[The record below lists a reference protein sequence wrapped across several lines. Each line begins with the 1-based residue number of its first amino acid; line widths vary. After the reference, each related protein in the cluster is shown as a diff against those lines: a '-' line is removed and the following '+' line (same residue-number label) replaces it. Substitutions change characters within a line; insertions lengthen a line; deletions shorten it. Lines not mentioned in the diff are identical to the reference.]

1 MGMLAI
7 YAAHELMT
15 SRLHNEPPAAYR
27 SEYQRDRERIIRS
40 AAFRRL
46 EHKAQ
51 LFIQYEGHTSR
62 TWLISVLETA
72 QIGRSIARALKLNED
87 LTEAIILGQHLG
99 QPPFGQ
105 AGETALKQCM
115 QPHGGFETSVQTLRM
130 VDELE
135 EKYPNFRGLNL
146 TFDTREGLLKDC
158 SVKQAKS
165 LGAVSARFLREHLTP
180 PSLEAQVAHTCEVIT
195 QIALDME
202 TALYA
207 RLISI
212 RQLRD
217 QPLFNEHYAAVLKQW
232 SQLSQ
237 RRAIQETSRR
247 MVHEQVTNMIE
258 TSAAHLDALQ
268 PKNIEKVR
276 LAEEPMMMFSA
287 TMYDKQTQLIQL
299 LNSQVYQHYQARRI
313 LFKAQQML
321 QRLFE
326 VFTNDLNLLPL
337 EVQMETQRLQAQLGS
352 DKGKARAVSDYLS
365 MLTDN
370 EVIVEYE
377 DLLNPLARFS

>member
-1 MGMLAI
+1 
-7 YAAHELMT
+7 
-15 SRLHNEPPAAYR
+15 
-27 SEYQRDRERIIRS
+27 
-40 AAFRRL
+40 
-46 EHKAQ
+46 
-51 LFIQYEGHTSR
+51 
-62 TWLISVLETA
+62 
-72 QIGRSIARALKLNED
+72 
-87 LTEAIILGQHLG
+87 
-99 QPPFGQ
+99 
-105 AGETALKQCM
+105 
-115 QPHGGFETSVQTLRM
+115 
-130 VDELE
+130 
-135 EKYPNFRGLNL
+135 
-146 TFDTREGLLKDC
+146 
-158 SVKQAKS
+158 
-165 LGAVSARFLREHLTP
+165 LREHLTP
-180 PSLEAQVAHTCEVIT
+180 PSLEAQIAHTCEVIT

-313 LFKAQQML
+313 LFKAQHML

-377 DLLNPLARFS
+377 NLLNPLARFS